1 METYAW
7 HQDSE
12 KVVVDAPIPPRIKAK
27 HVAFELTPTALT
39 LGVKGQPPLI
49 DAEALAS
56 TVKPDDSLWMIEDD
70 IPVKGRCVRVTMCK
84 CVSREWEFLLKKKDD
99 VPPDLTH
106 QTGHDQRASRLPEPY
121 RTSARVE
128 EMDESILEEME
139 ESILE
144 EIRRAYPSLAR
155 VEESIIEEMD
165 DSILA
170 KFPDD
175 ESVLGPFLGNLP
187 PEILDVVVQKL
198 GWFQRTFASACKACR
213 EAVKRVPSTR
223 AVLTKEER
231 SRVKDPEQ
239 KRLEDDEFLRVFT
252 DSEDEW
258 PDTTPL
264 DVAVVEGDVEAMKW
278 LMQICDKMIDVTGLE
293 WRNERLT
300 WLAAKRGKIESLKC
314 LRANGCPW
322 DKRTC
327 SGAAQGGHLEVLQW
341 AHQKGCPWD
350 AMTCAKAAK
359 GGHLEML
366 QWARENGCP
375 WNEWT
380 CEAAAMGGHREM
392 LQWLRQNGR
401 PWDSTTC
408 AFAAQGGHLEV
419 LQWLRE
425 NGCPWDAMT
434 CARAAAGGHLEI
446 LQWLRE
452 NWCPLD
458 EHTCLAAA
466 AGGHLEVLQWARE
479 NGCPWDEHTCSA
491 AAKEGHLEVLQWA
504 RENGCPWDEYTC
516 SFAARAGQLDVLQ
529 WAHQNGCPWSAV
541 TYLTADPRCRKYLK
555 EHGCSM

>member
-1 METYAW
+1 METYDW

-12 KVVVDAPIPPRIKAK
+12 KVVVDAPIPAGIKAK

-70 IPVKGRCVRVTMCK
+70 EDGGRCVRVTMCK

-99 VPPDLTH
+99 VPADLTH
-106 QTGHDQRASRLPEPY
+106 QTGHDQRASHLPEPY
-121 RTSARVE
+121 QTSSRVE
-128 EMDESILEEME
+128 EMNDSTPPRAGRPTRPSPPPPLVPSDCVSAMDESIL
-139 ESILE
+139 
-144 EIRRAYPSLAR
+144 
-155 VEESIIEEMD
+155 D
-165 DSILA
+165 

-175 ESVLGPFLGNLP
+175 DDALGPFLGNLP
-187 PEILDVVVQKL
+187 TGILDVVVQKL
-198 GWFQRTFASACKACR
+198 GWFQRTFASASKTCR
-213 EAVKRVPSTR
+213 EAVKRVSSTR

-231 SRVKDPEQ
+231 SRVKDPEK

-252 DSEDEW
+252 DEDSEDKW

-278 LMQICDKMIDVTGLE
+278 LIQICDKMIDVKGLE

-327 SGAAQGGHLEVLQW
+327 SAAAEGGHLEVLQW
-341 AHQKGCPWD
+341 AHQEGCPWD

-359 GGHLEML
+359 GGRLEVL
-366 QWARENGCP
+366 QFARANGCP

-380 CEAAAMGGHREM
+380 CEAAAMGGHRQM
-392 LQWLRQNGR
+392 LQWLRQNER
-401 PWDSTTC
+401 PWDSSTC

-419 LQWLRE
+419 LQWLRA
-425 NGCPWDAMT
+425 NDCPWDAMT

-446 LQWLRE
+446 LRWAHQER
-452 NWCPLD
+452 CPWD
-458 EHTCLAAA
+458 EYTCSAAA
-466 AGGHLEVLQWARE
+466 GGGHLEVLEWLRE
-479 NGCPWDEHTCSA
+479 NGCPWDATTCTF
-491 AAKEGHLEVLQWA
+491 AAKEGQLEVLQWL
-504 RENGCPWDEYTC
+504 RDKECPWDEFTC
-516 SFAARAGQLDVLQ
+516 SFAARAGQLEVLR
-529 WAHQNGCPWSAV
+529 WAHQNGCPLNALMMYLV
-541 TYLTADPRCRKYLK
+541 TDPRCREYLD
-555 EHGCSM
+555 EHGCRAAL

>member
-12 KVVVDAPIPPRIKAK
+12 KVVVDAPIPAGIKAK

-70 IPVKGRCVRVTMCK
+70 VPVKGRCVRVTMCK

-128 EMDESILEEME
+128 EMDES
-139 ESILE
+139 
-144 EIRRAYPSLAR
+144 
-155 VEESIIEEMD
+155 VIEEMD

-198 GWFQRTFASACKACR
+198 GWFQRTFAFACKACR
-213 EAVKRVPSTR
+213 EAVKRVSSTR

-341 AHQKGCPWD
+341 AHQNGCPWNEL
-350 AMTCAKAAK
+350 TCTEAAK

-401 PWDSTTC
+401 PWDSSTC

-419 LQWLRE
+419 VQWLRE

-434 CARAAAGGHLEI
+434 CAGRQLEGT
-446 LQWLRE
+446 WRFCSGRLRR
-452 NWCPLD
+452 CPWNGPCSRD
-458 EHTCLAAA
+458 C
-466 AGGHLEVLQWARE
+466 GGHLEVLQWARE

-504 RENGCPWDEYTC
+504 RENGCRGT
-516 SFAARAGQLDVLQ
+516 STRARSRRAGQLDVLVGASERVPLERRDVPHRRPPMPQ
-529 WAHQNGCPWSAV
+529 V
-541 TYLTADPRCRKYLK
+541 L